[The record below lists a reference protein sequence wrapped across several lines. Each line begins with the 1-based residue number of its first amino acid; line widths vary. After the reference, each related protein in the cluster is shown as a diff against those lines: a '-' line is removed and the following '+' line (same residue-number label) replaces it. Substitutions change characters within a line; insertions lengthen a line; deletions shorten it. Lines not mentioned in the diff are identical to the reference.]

1 MSEDRCVICGDII
14 PEGRQYCLTCYRK
27 IMGEDKG
34 HKMKIKLDA
43 GAYEPIR
50 EHSTDAGLDI
60 RARDIQIVPAKSHA
74 VFHTGVHV
82 KLPKGTAGLLV
93 SKSGLNV
100 KNGITSTGL
109 IDEGYSGEI
118 IVKLYNHSGYDY
130 RVNMGDKI
138 TQLVIVPVLY
148 EDVEIVN
155 DLQMDSERGD
165 NGIGSTGRQ

>member
-27 IMGEDKG
+27 IMGEDIRR
-34 HKMKIKLDA
+34 KMKIKLDA

-60 RARDIQIVPAKSHA
+60 RAKDIQIVPAKGHA

-138 TQLVIVPVLY
+138 TQLVVIPVLY

-155 DLQMDSERGD
+155 NLQMDSERGD

>member
-27 IMGEDKG
+27 IMGEDIRR
-34 HKMKIKLDA
+34 KMKIQLDA

-100 KNGITSTGL
+100 KYGITSTGL

-148 EDVEIVN
+148 VDVEIVN